1 MSIFIAIV
9 QAILQS
15 VAWIFPISESGHSA
29 IYHDF
34 ANSVGASSALTG
46 VIHIGIALG
55 IILAL
60 FKLFVTLTKNFIGT
74 FVDMFTKRLK
84 GSSQSGA
91 RSFMYM
97 TLVAF
102 VPMVLWC
109 VPTGKGL
116 LFTLLKSTGG
126 NPTLLDDGLFIALLG
141 VLVLMASRMVD
152 LGKNDKNVSLAPA
165 IVTGVFSVLLVP
177 VSGLSLVAGVFAML
191 MLFGVSQKM
200 AFRFSFVLSV
210 PVLVVMGIIQ
220 ICTATAKTG
229 WIEAIL
235 ALIISVAISFLGVRI
250 LRWIINSKNLKYFG
264 FYDISIGVIAAII
277 GAFELIFK

>member
-34 ANSVGASSALTG
+34 ANSVGVSSALTG

-55 IILAL
+55 IIFAL

-74 FVDMFTKRLK
+74 FVDMFSKRLK

-102 VPMVLWC
+102 VPMILWC
-109 VPTGKGL
+109 IPIGKGL
-116 LFTLLKSTGG
+116 LYTLLKSTGS
-126 NPTLLDDGLFIALLG
+126 NQTLLDDGLFIALLG
-141 VLVLMASRMVD
+141 ALVLMAARMVD

-177 VSGLSLVAGVFAML
+177 VSGLSLVAGAYAML
-191 MLFGVSQKM
+191 MLFGISQKM

-210 PVLVVMGIIQ
+210 PVLVVMGIVE

-235 ALIISVAISFLGVRI
+235 ALIISVAISFLAVRI
-250 LRWIINSKNLKYFG
+250 LRWIINSRNLKYFG